1 VRPIDI
7 SRKHEDGIK
16 MTKTYIF
23 DLETKHLAQEVGG
36 WDYIDRLGLAA
47 AVLLDV
53 DADTVLRYTE
63 QQAAE
68 LVDTIEHADRVIGF
82 NLIRFDYTVLK
93 PYGLSTTPELVSKT
107 TDLLLDIY
115 QELGFRVSLDNL
127 AATSFQAGKSADGL
141 QAVAWYKEGKIDEV
155 LAYCEIDVA
164 VTKDLWQF
172 GKEHG
177 RVFFQDRFG
186 RRRAVNVDWS

>member
-1 VRPIDI
+1 
-7 SRKHEDGIK
+7 
-16 MTKTYIF
+16 MTKTYVF

-47 AVLLDV
+47 AVLLDIET
-53 DADTVLRYTE
+53 DTYQRYTE
-63 QQAAE
+63 QHAVE
-68 LVDTIEHADRVIGF
+68 LIDAIVHADRMIGF

-93 PYGLSTTPELVSKT
+93 PYGLTVTPPLVSKT

-127 AATSFQAGKSADGL
+127 AAASFQARKSADGL

-155 LAYCEIDVA
+155 LEYCQIDVA
-164 VTKDLWQF
+164 VTRQLWQF
-172 GKEHG
+172 GKAHG
-177 RVFFQDRFG
+177 HVFFEDRNG
-186 RRRAVNVDWS
+186 RRRAVNVNWS

>member
-1 VRPIDI
+1 
-7 SRKHEDGIK
+7 
-16 MTKTYIF
+16 MTTTYVF

-53 DADTVLRYTE
+53 DSDTYLHYTE

-68 LVDTIEHADRVIGF
+68 LINSIEHADRVIGF

-93 PYGLSTTPELVSKT
+93 PYGLSISPELVGKT

-127 AATSFQAGKSADGL
+127 AATSFQARKSAGGL

-164 VTKDLWQF
+164 ITKELWQF
-172 GKEHG
+172 GKEHDQ
-177 RVFFQDRFG
+177 VFFQDRFG
-186 RRRAVNVDWS
+186 RRRAVSVNWS

>member
-1 VRPIDI
+1 
-7 SRKHEDGIK
+7 
-16 MTKTYIF
+16 MMKTYVF

-53 DADTVLRYTE
+53 GADEYLRYTE
-63 QQAAE
+63 HQAAE
-68 LVDTIEHADRVIGF
+68 LIEAIEESDRMIGF
-82 NLIRFDYTVLK
+82 NLVRFDYTVLK
-93 PYGLSTTPELVSKT
+93 PYGLSITPELVAKT

-127 AATSFQAGKSADGL
+127 AATSFQARKSADGL
-141 QAVAWYKEGKIDEV
+141 QAVSWYKEGKIDEV

-164 VTKDLWQF
+164 VTNELWQF

-177 RVFFQDRFG
+177 QVFFQDRFG
-186 RRRAVNVDWS
+186 RRRAVRVDWS